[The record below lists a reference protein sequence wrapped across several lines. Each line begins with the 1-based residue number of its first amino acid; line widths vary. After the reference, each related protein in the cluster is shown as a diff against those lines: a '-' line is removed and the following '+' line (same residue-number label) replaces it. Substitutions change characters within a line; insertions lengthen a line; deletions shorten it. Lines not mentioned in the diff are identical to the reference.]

1 MRTISVRAPIALA
14 LLHNGCGV
22 IGKTH
27 AFADKL
33 FGLHCST
40 QTNQTQGGNNAEIA
54 ATLSKAGLMPPMSSP
69 FRHSAPF
76 GHVFAS
82 CRVVGWLARGPL
94 IDSRAPSVNETLQ
107 ALYLRIHE
115 ATFVIDNPPDKR
127 FDALRDECVKAW
139 LKVAGTYARLYILAD
154 VKACEPAL
162 WKGVMSCFPVPQ
174 YVFDRK
180 PSTQP

>member
-27 AFADKL
+27 AFADKR

-40 QTNQTQGGNNAEIA
+40 QTNATKGGNNDEIA

-69 FRHSAPF
+69 LRKSAPL

-82 CRVVGWLARGPL
+82 CRVVGWLARLPEMIGGK
-94 IDSRAPSVNETLQ
+94 APSVNETLE
-107 ALYLRIHE
+107 ALYTRIH
-115 ATFVIDNPPDKR
+115 AAVFSDDPPDRQFEKLCDDR
-127 FDALRDECVKAW
+127 LRAW
-139 LKVAGTYARLYILAD
+139 VQVAGTYERLYILAD
-154 VKACEPAL
+154 VKSCMPAP
-162 WKGVMSCFPVPQ
+162 WKGVMSCFPVPD
-174 YVFDRK
+174 YVFTRE
-180 PSTQP
+180 PTP